1 MPVVERAIKTSAR
14 STFEP
19 FNGCA
24 SNLVVAPSEEI
35 VTPAVMKNAARVV
48 TLPIDRVIWGL
59 LSRSEGTDST
69 D

>member
-35 VTPAVMKNAARVV
+35 VTPAVTKNAARVV
-48 TLPIDRVIWGL
+48 TLPIGRVI
-59 LSRSEGTDST
+59 
-69 D
+69 